1 MCAITNA
8 NTLAALQVAVLHRVK
23 IDYPVCSI
31 NTKMEGII
39 NQITQFVNDTDNHT
53 TIALDEFKKFELF
66 IATQRRCL
74 TTNIATANKQA
85 IADERRAELN
95 HKAELKLREK
105 EEAAALRK
113 RLADHK
119 KSKKL
124 LY

>member
-53 TIALDEFKKFELF
+53 TIALDEFKKF
-66 IATQRRCL
+66 
-74 TTNIATANKQA
+74 
-85 IADERRAELN
+85 
-95 HKAELKLREK
+95 
-105 EEAAALRK
+105 
-113 RLADHK
+113 
-119 KSKKL
+119 
-124 LY
+124 